1 MKHKQSWFAAT
12 ALVIAVGLAGC
23 GQVASPS
30 AADAALEAV
39 QLSAPDSSGIKTVTL
54 SAQAAQRLGIAT
66 AAVRQVPPQ
75 GSQTAANRS
84 QLVIP
89 YAALVYDDQGQTWA
103 YVASEALTFV
113 RRAVSVDHID
123 GTKAYLSAGPQ
134 IGSAVVTTGSEELL
148 GAEYEISGE

>member
-1 MKHKQSWFAAT
+1 MKHKQSWFAAM
-12 ALVIAVGLAGC
+12 ALVISVGVVGC

-30 AADAALEAV
+30 SADALPQAV
-39 QLSAPDSSGIKTVTL
+39 QLSAPDSSGVKTVTL
-54 SAQAAQRLGIAT
+54 SAEAAQRLGIAT
-66 AAVRQVPPQ
+66 ALVRQVPAQ
-75 GSQTAANRS
+75 ASKTVANRP

-113 RRAVSVDHID
+113 RRAVSVNYID
-123 GTKAYLSAGPQ
+123 GTQAYLSAGPQ
-134 IGSAVVTTGSEELL
+134 RGTAVVTTGSEELL